1 VGGITGTNKWYG
13 FDARETRMCFKQ
25 APSETEVA
33 REERDRDA
41 RRQHDPRRPWRNTRP
56 KGNGHADR
64 QDVERGMERLAS
76 LVGR

>member
-1 VGGITGTNKWYG
+1 
-13 FDARETRMCFKQ
+13 MCFKEGRSKTE
-25 APSETEVA
+25 APRA
-33 REERDRDA
+33 ERDRDA
-41 RRQHDPRRPWRNTRP
+41 AGRHDPRRPWTNTRP